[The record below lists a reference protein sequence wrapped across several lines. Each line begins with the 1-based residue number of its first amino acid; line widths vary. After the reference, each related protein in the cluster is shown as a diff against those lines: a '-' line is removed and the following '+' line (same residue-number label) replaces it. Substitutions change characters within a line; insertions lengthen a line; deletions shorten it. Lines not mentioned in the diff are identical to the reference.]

1 MLQNYFKIACLFG
14 LSLFTAG
21 QRTKE
26 IGIRKVLGAS
36 IANIATLLSRDF
48 TLLIALS
55 LVVASPVAWYIMHRW
70 LQDFAYRAPVPA
82 WVFLLSGGVALL
94 LGLVTVSFQA
104 IRAAVANP
112 VKALRA
118 E

>member
-1 MLQNYFKIACLFG
+1 LFA
-14 LSLFTAG
+14 LSAFMAE

-36 IANIATLLSRDF
+36 VNGIVAMLSKDFLKLIIIAMLIASPIAWWAMIKWLQDF
-48 TLLIALS
+48 EYRVPVGWSFFAVAGIAALLIALFT
-55 LVVASPVAWYIMHRW
+55 I
-70 LQDFAYRAPVPA
+70 
-82 WVFLLSGGVALL
+82 
-94 LGLVTVSFQA
+94 SFQA

-112 VKALRA
+112 VQSLRT